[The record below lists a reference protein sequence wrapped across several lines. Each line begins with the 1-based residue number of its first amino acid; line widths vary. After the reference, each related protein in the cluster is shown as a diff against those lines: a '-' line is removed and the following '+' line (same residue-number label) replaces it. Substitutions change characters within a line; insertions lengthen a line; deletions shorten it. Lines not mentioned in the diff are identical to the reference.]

1 MPHVE
6 RDSHAE
12 AEQTLC
18 EDDASLMQA
27 WSEDGAALVRRRCSD
42 DFYRVSIKSH
52 LFYLS
57 LLFKSSIFL
66 SLFACQRSC
75 KPM

>member
-12 AEQTLC
+12 EERTLC

-27 WSEDGAALVRRRCSD
+27 WSEEGAEMVRTWYGEGAAM
-42 DFYRVSIKSH
+42 
-52 LFYLS
+52 
-57 LLFKSSIFL
+57 IFIVY
-66 SLFACQRSC
+66 Q
-75 KPM
+75 

>member
-12 AEQTLC
+12 EERTLC

-27 WSEDGAALVRRRCSD
+27 WSEEGADLVRRRWGSFCTC
-42 DFYRVSIKSH
+42 RLTLQNK
-52 LFYLS
+52 
-57 LLFKSSIFL
+57 KMAKK
-66 SLFACQRSC
+66 FAN
-75 KPM
+75 